1 MLISFSLK
9 ILPPDRLYC
18 YVCTYLHMK
27 LSVQDLCLQLE
38 ADQTA
43 YSDLDILKVHV
54 RPTAVKSGHLNERI

>member
-1 MLISFSLK
+1 
-9 ILPPDRLYC
+9 
-18 YVCTYLHMK
+18 MK